1 MFLYI
6 SKILKII
13 EPSQKYLFTVI
24 IYFITL
30 SVLELFSISLVPV
43 YVGALLGSDNI
54 YLINFIT
61 FFDSLSSLFNSKITL
76 GIFLLFIFIVKFILA
91 IYINKKILIF
101 SLTQLK
107 ILRSNIL
114 SKYQQLDFLNFLN
127 LDKSQFIYNTTSL
140 TVEFTFTLLIILRLA
155 GDLLIGFF
163 IIIFLAYLNFVA
175 LFIFLIFFLFLLF
188 LFDFKFKSQLNTY
201 GILLNQSGSD
211 VIKYTEECINGFKE
225 IKILN
230 KEQFFF
236 NKVKVSTEKYSNSLL
251 QIQKIQM
258 LPKYLIELFLILLVV
273 SFSFFWLV
281 TGNQVNDLIIT
292 MSAFGV
298 ASVKL
303 FPMFNSSLQTLAYLR
318 GKKNSVDRLFNNLH
332 NVEIQKK
339 IVTNQ
344 IDIKHFENFAIKN
357 FSFIYPNQEKFIFKN
372 SFFDLK
378 KKESVGILGNSGE
391 GKSTLVNIFSGLL
404 QIKSGQ
410 LIINNKN
417 LDTNNIEPLKNFI
430 AYLPQDIFFINGTIK
445 ENIALGIDSKLIN
458 DNDIF
463 NALKLSGAYKF
474 VMDLPNNIN
483 SPMGELGANF
493 SGGEKQRIGIARAM
507 YFNKEIFIFDEIT
520 SSLDSENAKNIKKE
534 ILKLNKIK
542 TMIIITHDPQFINFC
557 DKVYK
562 VENQTLTLII

>member
-175 LFIFLIFFLFLLF
+175 LFIFLIFFFFLLF

>member
-91 IYINKKILIF
+91 IYINRKILIF

-175 LFIFLIFFLFLLF
+175 LFIFLIFFFFLLF